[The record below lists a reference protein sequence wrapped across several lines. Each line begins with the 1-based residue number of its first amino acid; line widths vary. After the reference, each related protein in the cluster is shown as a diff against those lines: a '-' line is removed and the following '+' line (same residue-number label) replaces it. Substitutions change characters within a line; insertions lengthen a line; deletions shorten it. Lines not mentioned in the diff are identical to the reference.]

1 MNKRVYGV
9 LGISSIMA
17 NWNADFSGYPKTT
30 SDGMVFGSD
39 KALKYPMKKMWD
51 NEGKKVLYIKSMKFS
66 EKDSSLVPRALG
78 ERYEYIFGEKVEK
91 DPKKT
96 LKNLFSAVD
105 VKNFGA
111 TFAEA
116 KNNISI
122 TGAVQFGQG
131 FNKYADTCAEEQ
143 NILSPFRDGS
153 KDDDSFKV
161 ATSDD
166 ASIAISFQM
175 TYRYIED
182 QVINTY
188 KKFKGMD
195 GADIVENSV
204 KTVLKSKISEV
215 TTDYSMMDIYSD
227 NRAQLNEAIT
237 DYLNKD
243 FSQKYG
249 IEVLDASIIDV
260 HPDKKLKK
268 AIDNRV
274 TALQEKQQAQAEQE
288 KVKVQK
294 QTEQLQAEADANI
307 EITKAQ
313 ADAEKTKI
321 KAEANA
327 EKTRIAAEA
336 QAKANKELSSSITD
350 ELIRMKEAEAHY
362 KNGWVTVQGA
372 GTTVVDATEK

>member
-1 MNKRVYGV
+1 
-9 LGISSIMA
+9 
-17 NWNADFSGYPKTT
+17 
-30 SDGMVFGSD
+30 
-39 KALKYPMKKMWD
+39 MKKKSVTSKVVAGLVIACAVIGGIFTIYHIKIIGTGKVGITYTYSSGVKDELLKSGAHFIPPMEYLKEFSTS
-51 NEGKKVLYIKSMKFS
+51 NEILVLS
-66 EKDSSLVPRALG
+66 KDS
-78 ERYEYIFGEKVEK
+78 
-91 DPKKT
+91 
-96 LKNLFSAVD
+96 
-105 VKNFGA
+105 
-111 TFAEA
+111 
-116 KNNISI
+116 
-122 TGAVQFGQG
+122 
-131 FNKYADTCAEEQ
+131 
-143 NILSPFRDGS
+143 RDGS

-182 QVINTY
+182 QVIDTY

-195 GADIVENSV
+195 GADIVENRV

-215 TTDYSMMDIYSD
+215 TTDYSMMDIYSG
-227 NRAQLNEAIT
+227 NRAKLNEAIT
-237 DYLNKD
+237 EYLNKD

-321 KAEANA
+321 KAEADA

-336 QAKANKELSSSITD
+336 QAKADKELSSSITD

-362 KNGWVTVQGA
+362 KNGWVTVQGT

>member
-1 MNKRVYGV
+1 
-9 LGISSIMA
+9 
-17 NWNADFSGYPKTT
+17 
-30 SDGMVFGSD
+30 
-39 KALKYPMKKMWD
+39 MKKKSATSKVVAGLVIACAVIEGIFTISHIKIIGTGKVGITYTYAKGVKDELLKPGAHFIPPMEYMKEFSTS
-51 NEGKKVLYIKSMKFS
+51 NEILVLS
-66 EKDSSLVPRALG
+66 KDS
-78 ERYEYIFGEKVEK
+78 
-91 DPKKT
+91 
-96 LKNLFSAVD
+96 
-105 VKNFGA
+105 
-111 TFAEA
+111 
-116 KNNISI
+116 
-122 TGAVQFGQG
+122 
-131 FNKYADTCAEEQ
+131 
-143 NILSPFRDGS
+143 RDGS

-182 QVINTY
+182 QVIDTY

-195 GADIVENSV
+195 GEDIVENRV

-215 TTDYSMMDIYSD
+215 TTDYSMMDIYSG

-237 DYLNKD
+237 EYLNKD

-321 KAEANA
+321 KTNADAENT
-327 EKTRIAAEA
+327 KTKAKA
-336 QAKANKELSSSITD
+336 QAEANKELSASITED
-350 ELIRMKEAEAHY
+350 LIKMKEAEARLKH
-362 KNGWVTVQGA
+362 GWVTVQGA

>member
-1 MNKRVYGV
+1 
-9 LGISSIMA
+9 
-17 NWNADFSGYPKTT
+17 
-30 SDGMVFGSD
+30 
-39 KALKYPMKKMWD
+39 MKKKSATSKVVAGLVIACAVIGGIFTISHIKIIGTGKVGITYTYSSGVKDELLKQGAHFIPPMEYMKEFSTS
-51 NEGKKVLYIKSMKFS
+51 NEILVLS
-66 EKDSSLVPRALG
+66 KDSR
-78 ERYEYIFGEKVEK
+78 E
-91 DPKKT
+91 
-96 LKNLFSAVD
+96 
-105 VKNFGA
+105 
-111 TFAEA
+111 
-116 KNNISI
+116 
-122 TGAVQFGQG
+122 
-131 FNKYADTCAEEQ
+131 
-143 NILSPFRDGS
+143 GS

-182 QVINTY
+182 QVIDTY

-195 GADIVENSV
+195 GEDIVENRV

-215 TTDYSMMDIYSD
+215 TTNYSMMDIYSG

-237 DYLNKD
+237 EYLNKD
-243 FSQKYG
+243 FSKKYG

-321 KAEANA
+321 KAEADA

-362 KNGWVTVQGA
+362 KNGWVTVQGT